1 MSERRRKAKAKVQP
15 APLNIQQA
23 AAEEKS
29 DKSREVRNARRNSFG
44 SYLLDVSKFVL
55 TGVVITSLF
64 DDIGEK
70 VLIYVLSIIIV
81 ASTLLLGLR
90 LINKCNSYGSLYSYC
105 GFYHSLHYFPRMD
118 LYSTWKAVDASK

>member
-23 AAEEKS
+23 ASEVKS

-90 LINKCNSYGSLYSYC
+90 LINK
-105 GFYHSLHYFPRMD
+105 M
-118 LYSTWKAVDASK
+118 